1 MRPPSRSS
9 NVVDHLQPADLGLL
23 AAAAPELA
31 GCIAALRS
39 LGDLTFP
46 LRSRGE
52 LCAALFRD
60 AHGDDA
66 IFAGHGLRFTRAE
79 LEAVL
84 PDELFPM
91 ETLHDLALRAFTGV
105 AAAHARHRADAAHV
119 WASAA
124 STLLT
129 AGYTAESVTAALTAS
144 DLTLLQHTGMLSV
157 QLQPPGSAPAAPG
170 GPDGQ

>member
-1 MRPPSRSS
+1 MPKIAIVGSCITRDLWPIRGGGAEHLLYVSRTSLPSLFAPAVAGFRPGRGLPGDLHQHEH
-9 NVVDHLQPADLGLL
+9 NALLADLQKTALSRL
-23 AAAAPELA
+23 VDVPA
-31 GCIAALRS
+31 GARLWYDTTDIAALR
-39 LGDLTFP
+39 
-46 LRSRGE
+46 E
-52 LCAALFRD
+52 
-60 AHGDDA
+60 
-66 IFAGHGLRFTRAE
+66 AE
-79 LEAVL
+79 K
-84 PDELFPM
+84 D
-91 ETLHDLALRAFTGV
+91 
-105 AAAHARHRADAAHV
+105 RADAAQV